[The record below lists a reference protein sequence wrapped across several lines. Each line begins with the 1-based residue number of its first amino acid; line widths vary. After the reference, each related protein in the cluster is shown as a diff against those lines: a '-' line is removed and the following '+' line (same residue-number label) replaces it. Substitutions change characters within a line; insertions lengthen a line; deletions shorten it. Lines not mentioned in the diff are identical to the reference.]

1 MNRVR
6 VLDADGHVLYDR
18 ASGPDAVEPV
28 RHDAPVNAPVLT
40 DDGPIGK
47 AELTVDAAVLRKG
60 LQETLSVM
68 GLTFLGVILV
78 LTAATGVLLRI
89 FIRRPLEGLR
99 EAMERVS
106 RGDFSTP
113 LASAPYQELEGIVQS
128 FRSMTGEIRQ
138 REAALQ
144 DQVSERQRAEQRYQL
159 AVVGSNDGLWDWD
172 LATNRIYFSPRW
184 KEMLGFAEDEFPND
198 IEMWKKRIHPDDRER
213 VVSEHLNFM
222 AGITETLDLEYRL
235 LHRDGTWRHIH
246 AQGASLKDR
255 NGDPVRIAGSN
266 ADITER
272 KRAEAALK
280 LSEEHYRAIVDGFEG
295 FIAICDAQHRVTFMN
310 DRLARRA
317 AGSPPGAPC
326 HEIMH
331 GLETPCP
338 WCVAERVRAGET
350 VRWEIQSPKD
360 KRWYYVVNTPV
371 YLPDGS
377 VSMQSMVQDMTER
390 HEAERA
396 MRESESRYRSL
407 IETTS
412 EGFVM
417 LDMALAITDT
427 NAALCQSLGL
437 DRDQVMGHNLLE
449 FMDDENQEILQVQAN
464 RRADTPH
471 RKYEFAFKRVSGG
484 TVSGSFAFFTD
495 ITDRKRM
502 ETQLR
507 YQAMHDPLTALANRT
522 LCLDRISRALERA
535 RRRDDYYYALIFLDL
550 DRFKIIN
557 DSMGH
562 NFGDQIL
569 VEVGHRL
576 MDCVRELDT
585 VSRFGSDEYVVLLEE
600 LGSPRKAIQVVKRMR
615 QMLRRPFSIENHE
628 VQLTASIGI
637 VLGPTDFKKPEDI
650 LQYANIAMHRA
661 KATGR
666 DRFKVFSTR
675 LLEHAVHLMTLEN
688 DMDRALANGEFFLA
702 FQPIVRLAGGR
713 RLYGFEALARWR
725 HPTRG
730 LIPPDEFIPVA
741 EETGA
746 IMDLGMWVLHQACE
760 TMMQWRRSYAH
771 ADDLVMSVNV
781 SGRQFGQHDL
791 ANRIRRVLRNTGLP
805 AAQLKLEITETAIM
819 ENAAHAVD
827 ILRQLKDLGVTLSI
841 DDFGT
846 GYSSMSYLQRLP
858 LDNLKIDLSF
868 IQLLD
873 VAPENIE
880 IVKAIINLAHTLKLE
895 VVAEGVERRAH
906 VQILQDL
913 GCDFGQG
920 YLYARPLSQEDAER
934 FVAEIELWKMPN

>member
-1 MNRVR
+1 
-6 VLDADGHVLYDR
+6 
-18 ASGPDAVEPV
+18 
-28 RHDAPVNAPVLT
+28 
-40 DDGPIGK
+40 
-47 AELTVDAAVLRKG
+47 
-60 LQETLSVM
+60 
-68 GLTFLGVILV
+68 
-78 LTAATGVLLRI
+78 
-89 FIRRPLEGLR
+89 
-99 EAMERVS
+99 
-106 RGDFSTP
+106 
-113 LASAPYQELEGIVQS
+113 
-128 FRSMTGEIRQ
+128 
-138 REAALQ
+138 
-144 DQVSERQRAEQRYQL
+144 
-159 AVVGSNDGLWDWD
+159 
-172 LATNRIYFSPRW
+172 
-184 KEMLGFAEDEFPND
+184 
-198 IEMWKKRIHPDDRER
+198 
-213 VVSEHLNFM
+213 
-222 AGITETLDLEYRL
+222 
-235 LHRDGTWRHIH
+235 
-246 AQGASLKDR
+246 ASLKDKS
-255 NGDPVRIAGSN
+255 GDPVRIAGSN

-280 LSEEHYRAIVDGFEG
+280 MSEEHYRAIVDGFEG
-295 FIAICDAQHRVTFMN
+295 FIAICDADHRITFMN

-317 AGSPPGAPC
+317 EGAGLGAAC
-326 HEIMH
+326 HEVMH
-331 GLETPCP
+331 GLRAPCP
-338 WCVAERVRAGET
+338 WCPSARVRAGET
-350 VRWEIQSPKD
+350 VRTEIQSPKD
-360 KRWYYVVNTPV
+360 QRWYYVVNTPV
-371 YLPDGS
+371 YHPDGS
-377 VSMQSMVQDMTER
+377 VSTQSMIQDITES

-396 MRESESRYRSL
+396 MRESEARYRSL

-412 EGFVM
+412 EGYAM
-417 LDMALAITDT
+417 LDQGLTVTET
-427 NAALCQSLGL
+427 NAALGNILGL
-437 DRDQVMGHNLLE
+437 TREEVLGHSLLE
-449 FMDDENQEILQVQAN
+449 FMDDENQELVQIQAN

-471 RKYEFAFKRVSGG
+471 RKYEFAFKRVSGE
-484 TVSGSFAFFTD
+484 TVNVLASATTMFAADGSVTGAFAFYTD

-507 YQAMHDPLTALANRT
+507 YQAMHDPLTNLANRT

-550 DRFKIIN
+550 DRFKVIN

-585 VSRFGSDEYVVLLEE
+585 VSRFGADEFVVLLEE
-600 LGSPRKAIQVVKRMR
+600 LGTPRKAIQVVKRMR
-615 QMLRRPFSIENHE
+615 QMLRRPFSIDSHE

-688 DMDRALANGEFFLA
+688 DMDRALAGGEFFLTY
-702 FQPIVRLAGGR
+702 QPIVRLAGGP

-746 IMDLGMWVLHQACE
+746 IMDLGLWVLHQACDA
-760 TMMQWRRSYAH
+760 MMQWRRSHPH
-771 ADDLVMSVNV
+771 AEDLVISVNV
-781 SGRQFGQHDL
+781 SGRQFSQHDL

-805 AAQLKLEITETAIM
+805 AHQLKLEITETAIM
-819 ENAAHAVD
+819 ENAARAVE

-895 VVAEGVERRAH
+895 VVAEGVERRSH
-906 VQILQDL
+906 VRILQEL

-920 YLYARPLSQEDAER
+920 FLYARPLNQEDAER
-934 FVAEIELWKMPN
+934 FVAEIDLWKMPN